1 MIITPSVG
9 IVYPGDVGIV
19 LRLSLELFLVHDA
32 PVIRQPF
39 FRRQFIVLFI
49 FPYGVLA
56 ENRCYLYHVSLGF
69 EYLLFNGYQT
79 RLPEPV

>member
-1 MIITPSVG
+1 MI
-9 IVYPGDVGIV
+9 D
-19 LRLSLELFLVHDA
+19 LHQED
-32 PVIRQPF
+32 
-39 FRRQFIVLFI
+39 
-49 FPYGVLA
+49 